1 MKEEELVHTLSEKTS
16 ISKELAEQIMN
27 SLVDIIMETVSVG
40 KKVKIDK
47 FGTFERRSRSERQGR
62 NPKTGEIFIIPAT
75 HAVTFLSAE
84 PFDEKLNS
92 PGQ

>member
-1 MKEEELVHTLSEKTS
+1 MKEEELVHAISEKNS

-47 FGTFERRSRSERQGR
+47 FGTFERRSRASREGR
-62 NPKTGEIFIIPAT
+62 NPKTGETIIFPST
-75 HAVTFLSAE
+75 HAVVFMSAA

-92 PGQ
+92 SDQ